1 MRHVIER
8 HRYLLDFT
16 LSSISRRKGKSL
28 ALLAVYAAV
37 VFALASVL
45 FFTEA
50 LRREARVVLRDAP
63 ELLVQRTVAGRHDL
77 LPAGWMATVAAIRG
91 VAGVRGRLW
100 GYYFDPVT
108 RANFTVMVPEHFWG
122 GRGEAVLGS
131 GVARVRGLR
140 AGGALV
146 LAAPGLRY
154 LTLAVREVVP
164 AEAESVAADL
174 VLVGE
179 EDFRDLF
186 GIAPGH
192 YTDLAVGVRNSK
204 EVGTVA
210 RKVSDALPGARPIT
224 RSEILRTWDSVFD
237 WRSGLVVLVL
247 AGAVLAFAIVAWD
260 RASGLSA
267 EERREIGI
275 LKAIGWE
282 TSDVL
287 LMKVWEGAVVSLAAF
302 ALGVL
307 AAYGHVF
314 FGRLAL
320 LAPILRGW
328 STLQPELRLVPFVDS
343 FQLASL
349 FFLTVVPYTVATILP
364 AWRAATIDPDRVMRG
379 TL

>member
-1 MRHVIER
+1 MRHALER

-16 LSSISRRKGKSL
+16 LASLSRRKGKSL
-28 ALLAVYAAV
+28 ALLAVYTAV

-50 LRREARVVLRDAP
+50 LRREARAVLRGAP

-77 LPAGWMATVAAIRG
+77 LPADWIPTVAGIRG
-91 VAGVRGRLW
+91 VGAVSGRLW
-100 GYYFDPVT
+100 GYYFDPLT
-108 RANFTVMVPEHFWG
+108 RANFTVMVPEKFWG
-122 GRGEAVLGS
+122 ARGEAVVGS
-131 GVARVRGLR
+131 GVARARGLG
-140 AGGALV
+140 AGDALALV
-146 LAAPGLRY
+146 ASGGRY

-164 AEAESVAADL
+164 AEAERVASDL
-174 VLVGE
+174 VLMGE
-179 EDFRDLF
+179 EDFRELF

-192 YTDLAVGVRNSK
+192 YTDLSVAVRNAK

-210 RKVSDALPGARPIT
+210 RKVTQALPDARPIT
-224 RSEILRTWDSVFD
+224 RSELLRTWDSVFD

-247 AGAVLAFAIVAWD
+247 AGAVLAFGIVAWD

-287 LMKVWEGAVVSLAAF
+287 LMKVWEGAAVSIAAF

-314 FGRLAL
+314 LGRLAL
-320 LAPILRGW
+320 LAPVLRGW
-328 STLQPELRLVPFVDS
+328 STLQPDLRLVPFVDAL
-343 FQLASL
+343 QLVSL
-349 FFLTVVPYTVATILP
+349 FFLTVVPYTVATIVP